1 MHFRRGGIGLVAGC
15 VLAAATGLL
24 ADDAAV
30 QKDLKHL
37 EGEWSYK
44 DENGGEV
51 TYKFKGDKLSVRA
64 PNRSY
69 RMTVKLN
76 PAANPEKTIDFH
88 VDEGP
93 EDAKGKTSKGIY
105 KFDGNDIFI
114 FCIRPEGDRPTKYEQ
129 SGYEQILSTL
139 KRKKS

>member
-1 MHFRRGGIGLVAGC
+1 MGMVACC

-93 EDAKGKTSKGIY
+93 EDAKGKTTKGIY
-105 KFDGNDIFI
+105 KFEGDDIFI

>member
-1 MHFRRGGIGLVAGC
+1 MHFGRGMGLVAGC
-15 VLAAATGLL
+15 MLAAATGLL

-30 QKDLKHL
+30 QRDLKRL
-37 EGEWSYK
+37 EGEWSYR

-51 TYKFKGDKLSVRA
+51 TYKFQGDKLTVQA

-76 PAANPEKTIDFH
+76 PAANPEKAIDFH
-88 VDEGP
+88 IDEGP
-93 EDAKGKTSKGIY
+93 EDARGKTSKGIY
-105 KFDGNDIFI
+105 KFDGEDIFI

-129 SGYEQILSTL
+129 SGVEQILSTL

>member
-1 MHFRRGGIGLVAGC
+1 MHFGRGGMGLVAGC
-15 VLAAATGLL
+15 VLAAAAGLW

-51 TYKFKGDKLSVRA
+51 TYKFKGDTLSVRA

-105 KFDGNDIFI
+105 KFEGDDILI
-114 FCIRPEGDRPTKYEQ
+114 FCICPEGDRPTKYEQ
-129 SGYEQILSTL
+129 SGSGQILSTL

>member
-1 MHFRRGGIGLVAGC
+1 MVACC

-30 QKDLKHL
+30 QKDLKRL

-51 TYKFKGDKLSVRA
+51 TYRFKGDTLSVRT

-105 KFDGNDIFI
+105 KFEDDDIFI

>member
-1 MHFRRGGIGLVAGC
+1 MHFRRGGMGLVASC

-51 TYKFKGDKLSVRA
+51 TYKFKGDTLSVRA

-76 PAANPEKTIDFH
+76 PEANPEKTIDFH

-105 KFDGNDIFI
+105 KFEGDDIFI
-114 FCIRPEGDRPTKYEQ
+114 FCICPEGDRPTKYEQ
-129 SGYEQILSTL
+129 SGSGQILSTL